1 MVEDFFILQILMDR
15 LLPMKLNLVN
25 LPLVPVTMRVLV
37 ALLLNMKLGIIIS
50 EKDNLITG

>member
-1 MVEDFFILQILMDR
+1 
-15 LLPMKLNLVN
+15 VN
-25 LPLVPVTMRVLV
+25 LPLVPVTMRVVV

>member
-25 LPLVPVTMRVLV
+25 LPLVPVTMRVVV